1 MSNLILSM
9 VKTRVFL
16 LLTFFFVLI
25 PVCGQTMKV
34 TGTVID
40 KENDEPLIGAT
51 ILHVDSK
58 LGTATNLDGWFEL
71 DIPSGKSNLLEVKYI
86 GYKTVNIKATP
97 GKPMTIYLEPN
108 TVLLDEVVSIGYA
121 SMNRRDLTGSV
132 SSVNAN
138 QIKDIPLVSAAQALT
153 GRLAGVQITTS
164 EGSPNAEFNIR
175 IRGGGSITQDNSP
188 LYIVDGVQMEN
199 ALAVISPQEIASV
212 DVLKDASTTA
222 LYGARGANG
231 VVLITTKSGAEQKT
245 TVSYNGTVGLGYL
258 SKKLDVLD
266 PYEFVLYQYER
277 SRGSLKDEENFIYR
291 YAETYE
297 DISNYKNREMVNWQ
311 DKMMGNTAIT
321 QTHNINITG
330 GNKKTKFNINY
341 LYNKNEGILAYTG
354 LTKHQF
360 TSKITHSLFDWLDF
374 GANVRY
380 NNQTTDGAGMSD
392 PGTASLNNLRNL
404 IKYRP
409 FVVPGS
415 AEDEFDPEYT
425 EESYGGMGLGLV
437 NPAALF
443 KGQYRK
449 YNQENIN
456 LSGHVNI
463 KFTNYL
469 SFKSTLGLNLSHSK
483 QDSFDD
489 FMTPNAMYNYG
500 GNPFVRQSRTDG
512 KTMNQ
517 SNVLTYTNAK
527 SKSAFSKAN
536 SINVLLG
543 HEIFIN
549 QKEGL
554 EHRLKDFPIGI
565 TPESAFGQITKG
577 KILAGY
583 PSSSYSRNTLLS
595 FFTRMNYTFKQRYLF
610 SFTYRGDGS
619 SKFAKGNKWGFF
631 PSGSIA
637 WRVSKEA
644 FMQNVDE
651 ISDLKIRFSYGKSGN
666 NRIND
671 YMYQTFYK
679 DDIYG
684 LNNNTSTG
692 ALIPNSLGNSNLKWE
707 TTVSKNVGLDLGLL
721 NNRIQLS
728 LDYYDNKT
736 EDLLLNTP
744 ISYSSGYKNQI
755 QNTGSTRNR
764 GIEAQIQAMI
774 IEGKNFSWSANFNI
788 AYNKNKILKLAD
800 RQESYVQNSGWGA
813 SQADYIIK
821 VGEAVGTI
829 YGYES
834 DGFYTVD
841 DFDYAPDP
849 ANPGFGRYTLKEG
862 LADPSKVIGTPQPGM
877 MKFKSGDDGVL
888 DDKDKKILGCGTPKL
903 TGGLNQ
909 QFIYKNID
917 LSLFV
922 NFQWGNKVLNAS
934 KVEFSNGYS
943 PNSNLLGHMKNRWRT
958 VDKLGNVVQKTIQEN
973 GKNVILG
980 IAPDELS
987 TLNKDASIWMAT
999 RDAAGFIPTSWAVED
1014 ASFLRINNIT
1024 LGYTFKSALLKRFQI
1039 SQFRL
1044 YMTANNLAVFTKYS
1058 GYDPEV
1064 DTRRS
1069 SRVTPGV
1076 DYSAYP
1082 RTRSFLFGTN
1092 ITF

>member
-1 MSNLILSM
+1 MKTRIFLILA
-9 VKTRVFL
+9 L
-16 LLTFFFVLI
+16 FFMI
-25 PVCGQTMKV
+25 SSAYGQTMKV
-34 TGTVID
+34 KGTIVD
-40 KENDEPLIGAT
+40 SENEEPLIGAT
-51 ILHVDSK
+51 VLHLDSK
-58 LGTATNLDGWFEL
+58 VGTATDIDGKFEL
-71 DIPSGKSNLLEVKYI
+71 QIPSGGDLLLEVKYI
-86 GYKTVNIKATP
+86 GYKTIKAKANSD
-97 GKPMTIYLEPN
+97 KPMVISLEPN
-108 TVLLDEVVSIGYA
+108 TILLDEVVSIGYA

-132 SSVNAN
+132 SSVNAK
-138 QIKDIPLVSAAQALT
+138 QIKDIPLTSAAQALT

-199 ALAVISPQEIASV
+199 ALASISPQEIASV

-245 TVSYNGTVGLGYL
+245 TISYDGTFGLGYL

-277 SRGSLKDEENFIYR
+277 SRGSLKDEENFAYR
-291 YAETYE
+291 YAESYE
-297 DISNYKNREMVNWQ
+297 DIARYKNMEMVNWQ

-330 GNKKTKFNINY
+330 GNNKTKFNVNY
-341 LYNKNEGILAYTG
+341 LYNKNEGIVAYTG

-360 TSKITHSLFDWLDF
+360 TSKISHTLNKWLDF

-392 PGTASLNNLRNL
+392 PGSASLNNLRNL

-409 FVVPGS
+409 YTVPGS
-415 AEDEFDPEYT
+415 LEDEFDPEYT
-425 EESYGGMGLGLV
+425 EESNGGNGLGLV
-437 NPAALF
+437 NPVALF
-443 KGQYRK
+443 RGQYRK

-456 LSGHVNI
+456 LSGYVNI
-463 KFTNYL
+463 KFTDCL
-469 SFKSTLGLNLSHSK
+469 SFKSTLGLDLSHSK
-483 QDSFDD
+483 QDTFDD

-500 GNPFVRQSRTDG
+500 GNPYVRMTRTDG

-517 SNVLTYTNAK
+517 SNVFTYTNVRSK
-527 SKSAFSKAN
+527 SKFSKDN
-536 SINVLLG
+536 SINILLG

-554 EHRLKDFPIGI
+554 EQKLKDFPIGI
-565 TPESAFGQITKG
+565 TPESALGQLTKG
-577 KILAGY
+577 TILAGY
-583 PSSSYSRNTLLS
+583 PSSSYSRSTLLS
-595 FFTRMNYTFKQRYLF
+595 FFTRINYTLKQRYLF

-619 SKFAKGNKWGFF
+619 SKFAKGNNWGYF
-631 PSGSIA
+631 PSGSVA
-637 WRVSKEA
+637 WRISKEK
-644 FMQNVDE
+644 FMQSIDE

-666 NRIND
+666 NRISD
-671 YMYQTFYK
+671 YLYQTFYK

-692 ALIPNSLGNSNLKWE
+692 ALVPNSLGNSNLKWE
-707 TTVSKNVGLDLGLL
+707 TTTSKNIGLDLGLL
-721 NNRIQLS
+721 NNRIQMS
-728 LDYYDNKT
+728 LDYYDNTTK
-736 EDLLLNTP
+736 DLLLNTP
-744 ISYSSGYKNQI
+744 ISYTSGYKTQI

-774 IEGKNFSWSANFNI
+774 IENKNFSWSANFNI
-788 AYNKNKILKLAD
+788 AYNRNKILKLAD
-800 RQESYVQNSGWGA
+800 GQESYLQNSGWGISGA
-813 SQADYIIK
+813 PADYIVK

-841 DFDYAPDP
+841 DFDYTPDP
-849 ANPGFGRYTLKEG
+849 TNPGFGRYTLKKG
-862 LADPSKVIGTPQPGM
+862 LADPSKVIGVPQPGM

-888 DDKDKKILGCGTPKL
+888 DENDKKILGCGNPKI

-909 QFIYKNID
+909 QLMYKNFD
-917 LSLFV
+917 LSVFV
-922 NFQWGNKVLNAS
+922 NFQWGNKALNAS
-934 KVEFSNGYS
+934 KIEFSNGYS
-943 PNSNLLGHMKNRWRT
+943 PNSNLLSHMKNRWRT
-958 VDKLGNVVQKTIQEN
+958 TDHAGNVVQKIIQEG
-973 GKNVILG
+973 GKNVVLG
-980 IAPDELS
+980 IAPEELAA
-987 TLNKDASIWMAT
+987 LNKNASIWMAT
-999 RDAAGFIPTSWAVED
+999 RDASGFFPTSWAVED

-1024 LGYTFKSALLKRFQI
+1024 LGYSFNSALLKRIQI

-1044 YMTANNLAVFTKYS
+1044 YVTVNNLAVFTKYS

-1064 DTRRS
+1064 DTRHS

-1082 RTRSFLFGTN
+1082 RTRSFLIGTN